1 MDTKLTKTEKKIHTE
16 LEKLLSNCKGTQ
28 NHIITHK
35 IKETVGKIGECLCY
49 KIASNIHDSE
59 WLYDIVW
66 YKDEKDE
73 NGDKVLLDVPLIME
87 SEISDRNI
95 NGLRYDFEKLLLAK
109 PTTKVFLC
117 MAEPNYSENAVKNV
131 KDKLEIS
138 FEKFMQNSN
147 IYDRVL
153 LLIWD
158 DYNTGKLF
166 PYILQKN
173 TNK

>member
-1 MDTKLTKTEKKIHTE
+1 METKLTEIEEKIYEKLTE
-16 LEKLLSNCKGTQ
+16 LLLNCNGIK
-28 NHIITHK
+28 NHIITRK
-35 IKETVGKIGECLCY
+35 IKEIVGEIGE
-49 KIASNIHDSE
+49 KKGNEIASNIHDSE

-66 YKDEKDE
+66 YKDELDK

-87 SEISDRNI
+87 SEISDRSI

-117 MAEPNYSENAVKNV
+117 MAEPNYSKNAVKNV

-138 FEKFMQNSN
+138 FEKFMYGNKEN
-147 IYDRVL
+147 DRVL

-166 PYILQKN
+166 PYIFQKN